1 MVSPRK
7 KLPVRK
13 FDDRRIYR
21 RLVSSGREE
30 RRGGDNGERGEGS
43 LDRGGPRHS
52 SSEAIEETVN
62 GADKIRGTSLESN
75 GQVSVGHFHF
85 AHLSTSRVCSGMKLL
100 RAGRYVLLVH
110 VSGRTLFFSSLP
122 SVRSTLPTR
131 TGRMAC
137 ARVTPLV
144 SKGPKSEYHFDSS
157 KSIHIY
163 RNSCRTLVV
172 KQMFSSGRQFEN
184 SHRKRPRE
192 SCSKLITSYE
202 ARHEGEDRGSSPPI

>member
-1 MVSPRK
+1 M
-7 KLPVRK
+7 
-13 FDDRRIYR
+13 
-21 RLVSSGREE
+21 
-30 RRGGDNGERGEGS
+30 
-43 LDRGGPRHS
+43 
-52 SSEAIEETVN
+52 N

-85 AHLSTSRVCSGMKLL
+85 ARLPGLFGYEITSSRPVRPPRPRFRSYVILL
-100 RAGRYVLLVH
+100 
-110 VSGRTLFFSSLP
+110 LP
-122 SVRSTLPTR
+122 SIRSFDTSH

-163 RNSCRTLVV
+163 RNSCRATMLVV

-202 ARHEGEDRGSSPPI
+202 ARHEGEDRGSNPPI

>member
-7 KLPVRK
+7 RPPVRK

-30 RRGGDNGERGEGS
+30 RGGGDNGGGS

-85 AHLSTSRVCSGMKLL
+85 ARLPGLFGYEITSSRPVRPPRPRFRSYVILL
-100 RAGRYVLLVH
+100 
-110 VSGRTLFFSSLP
+110 LP
-122 SVRSTLPTR
+122 SVRSFDTSHTR
-131 TGRMAC
+131 AYGVRSC
-137 ARVTPLV
+137 NVPLV

-163 RNSCRTLVV
+163 RNSCRATMLVV

>member
-85 AHLSTSRVCSGMKLL
+85 ARLSTSRVCSGMKLL

-122 SVRSTLPTR
+122 SVRSTLPTP
-131 TGRMAC
+131 GRMAC
-137 ARVTPLV
+137 ARVTCH
-144 SKGPKSEYHFDSS
+144 SFQKGRKVNIISILRKAYIYIAILAVQQCCSLNRCFPREGSS
-157 KSIHIY
+157 KILI
-163 RNSCRTLVV
+163 
-172 KQMFSSGRQFEN
+172 EN
-184 SHRKRPRE
+184 VPE
-192 SCSKLITSYE
+192 S
-202 ARHEGEDRGSSPPI
+202 PVQN

>member
-1 MVSPRK
+1 M
-7 KLPVRK
+7 
-13 FDDRRIYR
+13 
-21 RLVSSGREE
+21 
-30 RRGGDNGERGEGS
+30 
-43 LDRGGPRHS
+43 
-52 SSEAIEETVN
+52 N

-85 AHLSTSRVCSGMKLL
+85 ARLSTSRVCSGMKLL

-110 VSGRTLFFSSLP
+110 VSGRTFYSSP
-122 SVRSTLPTR
+122 PFRPFVRHFPHGTYGVRS
-131 TGRMAC
+131 C
-137 ARVTPLV
+137 NVPLV

-163 RNSCRTLVV
+163 RNSCRATMLLV

>member
-30 RRGGDNGERGEGS
+30 RGGGDNGGGS

-85 AHLSTSRVCSGMKLL
+85 ARLSTSRVCSGMKLL

-122 SVRSTLPTR
+122 SVRSTLPTP
-131 TGRMAC
+131 GRMAC
-137 ARVTPLV
+137 ARVTCH
-144 SKGPKSEYHFDSS
+144 SFQKGRKVNIISILRKAYIYIAILAVRWSLNRCFPREGSS
-157 KSIHIY
+157 KILI
-163 RNSCRTLVV
+163 
-172 KQMFSSGRQFEN
+172 EN
-184 SHRKRPRE
+184 VPE
-192 SCSKLITSYE
+192 S
-202 ARHEGEDRGSSPPI
+202 PVQN

>member
-7 KLPVRK
+7 RPPVRK

-30 RRGGDNGERGEGS
+30 RGGGDNGGGS

-85 AHLSTSRVCSGMKLL
+85 ARLSTSRVCSGMKLL

-131 TGRMAC
+131 GVWRA
-137 ARVTPLV
+137 LV
-144 SKGPKSEYHFDSS
+144 
-157 KSIHIY
+157 
-163 RNSCRTLVV
+163 
-172 KQMFSSGRQFEN
+172 
-184 SHRKRPRE
+184 
-192 SCSKLITSYE
+192 
-202 ARHEGEDRGSSPPI
+202 

>member
-7 KLPVRK
+7 RPPVRK

-30 RRGGDNGERGEGS
+30 RGGGDNGGGS

-85 AHLSTSRVCSGMKLL
+85 ARLPGLFGYEITSSRPVRPPRPRFRSYVILL
-100 RAGRYVLLVH
+100 
-110 VSGRTLFFSSLP
+110 LP
-122 SVRSTLPTR
+122 SVRSFDTSH

-137 ARVTPLV
+137 ARVTCH
-144 SKGPKSEYHFDSS
+144 SFQKGRKVNIISILRKAYIYIAILAVQQCWSLNRCFPREGSS
-157 KSIHIY
+157 KILI
-163 RNSCRTLVV
+163 
-172 KQMFSSGRQFEN
+172 EN
-184 SHRKRPRE
+184 VPRE